1 LFILYRILFILFFI
15 VASPYLLIKALWGH
29 HGITERLGF
38 VQKRN
43 SNGRLFWFHAASV
56 GELKIL
62 SAVIPEM
69 KKLLPTLE
77 IAISTTTATGKRQAE
92 KLFGDMATIFFQPL
106 EVYSAIIRAIENLKP
121 EKLILVETEIWPLLI
136 TTAADCGVEVDL
148 VNARISAKSFG
159 FYKWFPSLLKNVMN
173 KFSYVLTQTEIDA
186 ARFRSLGV
194 PNPLVVGNI
203 KFDQALNG
211 NGKGKPAFVLSNS
224 VKLIFV
230 AGSIRKGEDEIFADL
245 IADVRE
251 KDLPVF
257 FVLVPRHMNEVDDV
271 CAHLKNR
278 NIGYALWSDAKG
290 SAIDS
295 DLVLVVN
302 TMGEL
307 LNFYLAADLTFVG
320 GSLVPIGGHD
330 PAEPASLG
338 KPVLFGPY
346 MENARAAADLL
357 IKSGGAQAVNDKQDL
372 LNALCDASKNKNALI
387 ERGQKAQEAILS
399 MSGISKKIARILIGD
414 GK

>member
-1 LFILYRILFILFFI
+1 LFIIYRIFFILFFI

-38 VQKRN
+38 IPKRN
-43 SNGRLFWFHAASV
+43 SHGRLFWFHAASV

-69 KKLLPTLE
+69 KKLLPSLE

-92 KLFGDMATIFFQPL
+92 KLFGDKAIVFFQPL
-106 EVYSAIIRAIENLKP
+106 EVYSAIFRAIENLKP

-136 TTAADCGVEVDL
+136 TTASERGVEVDL
-148 VNARISAKSFG
+148 VNARLSAKSYG

-186 ARFRSLGV
+186 SRFKSLGV
-194 PNPLVVGNI
+194 PSPQVVGNI

-211 NGKGKPAFVLSNS
+211 NGKNKSAFVLSNS
-224 VKLIFV
+224 DKMIFV
-230 AGSIRKGEDEIFADL
+230 AGSIRKGEDEIFADI
-245 IADVRE
+245 IAETRE
-251 KDLPVF
+251 KHLPVF
-257 FVLVPRHMNEVDDV
+257 FVLVPRHMNEIDDV
-271 CAHLKNR
+271 CSHLKIR
-278 NIGYALWSDAKG
+278 NIGYALWSDVKD
-290 SAIDS
+290 STIDQDS
-295 DLVLVVN
+295 VLVVN

-307 LNFYLAADLTFVG
+307 LSFYLAADLTYVG

-346 MENARAAADLL
+346 MENAQSAADLL
-357 IKSGGAQAVNDKQDL
+357 IKSGGAKIVNDKLDL
-372 LNALCDASKNKNALI
+372 LNALSEATAGREMLI
-387 ERGQKAQEAILS
+387 ERGHQAQEAILS
-399 MSGISKKIARILIGD
+399 MSGVSKKIARILIGD
-414 GK
+414 SK